1 MIKLQIIGH
10 LGTDCTTNEVN
21 GRTVINFPVAHSE
34 KYKDAQGNLVEK
46 STWVRCAYW
55 TDRTG
60 IAQYLKKG
68 QLVYAEGSP
77 EAEGYLNKDN
87 QNADNVGDDVQKRIR
102 TKLQFRGRASTT
114 HRAPPGTVRSACL
127 GADFLG
133 ATSSRPNS
141 TVFDL
146 ANSWAVD
153 KPARESIEFI
163 TSYWFEASGFTTN
176 LIRGVQKNP

>member
-34 KYKDAQGNLVEK
+34 KYKDSQGNQVEK
-46 STWVRCAYW
+46 TIWVKCAYW
-55 TDRTG
+55 TDRTA

-87 QNADNVGDDVQKRIR
+87 QNAASLKMKVFQVQLLGSRNDNQESGSQSNSNYQSSAGSSKVSQPAAMEEPDD
-102 TKLQFRGRASTT
+102 LPF
-114 HRAPPGTVRSACL
+114 
-127 GADFLG
+127 
-133 ATSSRPNS
+133 
-141 TVFDL
+141 
-146 ANSWAVD
+146 
-153 KPARESIEFI
+153 
-163 TSYWFEASGFTTN
+163 
-176 LIRGVQKNP
+176 

>member
-46 STWVRCAYW
+46 TTWVKCAYW
-55 TDRTG
+55 TDRTA

-77 EAEGYLNKDN
+77 EAEGYLNKEN
-87 QNADNVGDDVQKRIR
+87 QNAASLKMNVFRIQLLGSKNDNHDGGSQSNSS
-102 TKLQFRGRASTT
+102 QSNNNYQ
-114 HRAPPGTVRSACL
+114 
-127 GADFLG
+127 
-133 ATSSRPNS
+133 TSSAGSSKVSQPAEMEEPAD
-141 TVFDL
+141 DL
-146 ANSWAVD
+146 
-153 KPARESIEFI
+153 PF
-163 TSYWFEASGFTTN
+163 
-176 LIRGVQKNP
+176 

>member
-46 STWVRCAYW
+46 TTWVRCAYW
-55 TDRTG
+55 TDRTA

-87 QNADNVGDDVQKRIR
+87 QNSASLKMNVFRIQLLGSRSDSQEGGSQSNSNSQSSNNYQSSGGSSKVSQPAEMEEPAD
-102 TKLQFRGRASTT
+102 
-114 HRAPPGTVRSACL
+114 
-127 GADFLG
+127 
-133 ATSSRPNS
+133 
-141 TVFDL
+141 DL
-146 ANSWAVD
+146 
-153 KPARESIEFI
+153 PF
-163 TSYWFEASGFTTN
+163 
-176 LIRGVQKNP
+176 